1 MLPVKTGALV
11 NKQMMFRQKKN
22 IIRQSALIGFI
33 AINLAVPADAMA
45 TEIYYI
51 KGNDTVI
58 GELRTEI
65 AGMNDTLLDIG
76 RRNGF
81 GFQDMKLLNPEVD
94 TWLPGV
100 GKEILLPGKF
110 VLPNAPKIGI
120 VLNIP
125 EMRLYYYPDT
135 KAGEEKQVITY
146 PLGVGREGWST
157 PYSKTKIVDKKKDP
171 TWTPP
176 ESIRIEHAEKGDIL
190 PAVVP
195 AGPDNP
201 LGAYAMRLGLG
212 AYLIHG
218 TNKPYGVGM
227 RVSHGCI
234 RLYPENIEDLFNRV
248 KIGTPVNIV
257 NQPYKIG
264 ELDGVIYLEVHPY
277 LDEDGEHF
285 SQNSLTEVVKYIIE
299 ITEQNHYEID
309 WDLVRDV
316 VADSR
321 GVPVP
326 IGLHLPGLTQS
337 STVNIMA
344 EEKAKPETGKMT
356 KVELRLDTKI
366 NE

>member
-1 MLPVKTGALV
+1 
-11 NKQMMFRQKKN
+11 MFRQKKN
-22 IIRQSALIGFI
+22 TIRQSAIIGLI
-33 AINLAVPADAMA
+33 AINLAVSANAMA
-45 TEIYYI
+45 AVIYYL

-58 GELRTEI
+58 GELRIEV
-65 AGMNDTLLDIG
+65 AGFNDTLLDIG

-81 GFQDMKLLNPEVD
+81 GYQDLKLLNPDVD
-94 TWLPGV
+94 TWLPGT

-110 VLPNAPKIGI
+110 ILPNAPKTGI

-125 EMRLYYYPDT
+125 EMRLYYYPESKD
-135 KAGEEKQVITY
+135 GEEKQVITY

-157 PYSKTKIVDKKKDP
+157 PYTRTNIIEKKKDP

-195 AGPDNP
+195 AGPNNP

-234 RLYPENIEDLFNRV
+234 RLYPEHIEDLFNRV

-285 SQNSLTEVVKYIIE
+285 SRNSLTEVVKYIIE
-299 ITEQNHYEID
+299 STEQNRYEID
-309 WDLVRDV
+309 WELVKEV
-316 VADSR
+316 VADSK
-321 GVPVP
+321 GIPIP
-326 IGLHLPGLTQS
+326 IGLHLPELKQAS
-337 STVNIMA
+337 AEYVVTVEN
-344 EEKAKPETGKMT
+344 AKPQTIGKMT
-356 KVELRLDTKI
+356 RVELKLDTEI
-366 NE
+366 GQ